1 MTIFDVNTL
10 PPFLDYVNNM
20 DSTWKIKFT
29 TQIADENSLEFL
41 DLKLK
46 MNENSKITVDVFPKP
61 SSSFTYVM
69 PSTRYPSN
77 NISNVLRGIALRLKH
92 ICDNDKKF
100 LVGSSE
106 YKSYSIARNYKSKD
120 VEKHFSEISKLSR
133 AEARQIKP

>member
-1 MTIFDVNTL
+1 M
-10 PPFLDYVNNM
+10 
-20 DSTWKIKFT
+20 
-29 TQIADENSLEFL
+29 QIADENSLEFL

-100 LVGSSE
+100 LVSSSE